1 LQNCNCCC
9 EALRTAVE
17 PNAQIAFSE
26 QVELVGS
33 GSPLFLYLYGGVAM
47 LRKRAKQPVQLLM
60 KMRRDA
66 EEETL
71 DHPAQK
77 L

>member
-1 LQNCNCCC
+1 MRS
-9 EALRTAVE
+9 AA
-17 PNAQIAFSE
+17 IAFSE
-26 QVELVGS
+26 RVELVGS
-33 GSPLFLYLYGGVAM
+33 GGPLLLYLYARPCTGGVAM

-77 L
+77 